1 MEYVSINIEL
11 QAIINI
17 ELQASMFWETKQY
30 NNRENEE
37 KSKYEL
43 AQDYRFNTIYENF
56 HKSSQNPSAETIKIV
71 S

>member
-1 MEYVSINIEL
+1 
-11 QAIINI
+11 
-17 ELQASMFWETKQY
+17 MFWETKQY